1 MQPFVEE
8 GDGIIFFLQEAEFS
22 RCASIGSRMCYGEDI
37 SSIEIIEILQ
47 ILRDIGSCH
56 RVSPYP
62 SRKLIRFFYFERVGG
77 FGMENGFQVMGLC
90 LHIES
95 DLGTGLFRR
104 KRSSVFHYHLTRL
117 PIALAVLVDLDKLQ
131 RLAARLVRED
141 P

>member
-1 MQPFVEE
+1 
-8 GDGIIFFLQEAEFS
+8 
-22 RCASIGSRMCYGEDI
+22 MCNGEDI
-37 SSIEIIEILQ
+37 SSIKIIEILQ
-47 ILRDIGSCH
+47 IFRDIGSCH

-62 SRKLIRFFYFERVGG
+62 ARKLIRFLYFERVGG
-77 FGMENGFQVMGLC
+77 FGMENGFQVMRPC

-104 KRSSVFHYHLTRL
+104 KRLSVFRYHLTRL
-117 PIALAVLVDLDKLQ
+117 PIALAVLVDLDKFQ